1 MIALG
6 RAFHNDNSIDDE
18 YARKEGVRQFN
29 VSFQNLKRIIEKKVL
44 KNQIIVAV
52 SNSNKD
58 GNSGIQHSSMQA
70 TRMEIYRMS
79 DTNAKVATYGSIKPC
94 VTGSDAHILDKVK

>member
-1 MIALG
+1 MFKSDYISLG
-6 RAFHNDNSIDDE
+6 KAFGNDDSIDDE
-18 YARKEGVRQFN
+18 YARKEGIRQFN
-29 VSFQNLKRIIEKKVL
+29 VNFQDLKQIIEKQVL

-58 GNSGIQHSSMQA
+58 GNSGIQHSSMEA

-79 DTNAKVATYGSIKPC
+79 DMIFSGNPNDVRFFLGQ
-94 VTGSDAHILDKVK
+94 GH